1 MLLENGL
8 CFLSQTAQVVV
19 GLDLEFLEGSF
30 GSGQALSQPLVDR
43 LRRFR

>member
-30 GSGQALSQPLVDR
+30 SSGQTLRQSLVDR
-43 LRRFR
+43 FRRFR